1 MAQTLALQPTETP
14 GLIGILAVGATLIG
28 RLLTL
33 LREAR
38 AQYQDLR
45 AELRAENRNL
55 QSEVRAGLADIRTDV
70 RALTG
75 RMVRIQGA
83 IERVYARRNRANGT
97 A

>member
-1 MAQTLALQPTETP
+1 MALQPTATP
-14 GLIGILAVGATLIG
+14 ELIGSLAVGATFDWPAAAF
-28 RLLTL
+28 

-38 AQYQDLR
+38 AQNQDLR

-55 QSEVRAGLADIRTDV
+55 RSEVRAGLADIRTDV